1 MKWKEDRDLLK
12 EYLWQI
18 ITFVSKILENE
29 ENWDFIYFLSL
40 SSFLDL
46 FYTLYK
52 MKHKV
57 IILIRKIKI
66 E

>member
-1 MKWKEDRDLLK
+1 MKWKEDRDLLE

>member
-52 MKHKV
+52 MKRVK
-57 IILIRKIKI
+57 
-66 E
+66 